1 MTSTG
6 NPRPGAFID
15 RDGVI
20 NEERAYV
27 HRVEDFVLL
36 PNAIAGLRALADAGF
51 ALVVVTNQAG
61 VAHGY
66 YDEAAVRTLHEH
78 LQDVLAHEGLHL
90 DAIRYCPHHPLG
102 ATPAYRQACECR
114 KPAPGMVLD
123 AARAL
128 GLDLA
133 ASVMIGDKLSDVQA
147 GRAAGVGL
155 NILVRS
161 GHALRDGDAQ
171 QADAVC
177 DDLLDAARCIATRS
191 NIGS

>member
-1 MTSTG
+1 MSSTD
-6 NPRPGAFID
+6 NRRPGAFID

-36 PNAIAGLRALADAGF
+36 PNAVAGLRMLADAGF

-66 YDEAAVRTLHEH
+66 YDETAVEILHTH
-78 LQDVLAHEGLHL
+78 LRALLAREGIHL
-90 DAIRYCPHHPLG
+90 DAVRYCPHHPDG
-102 ATPAYRQACECR
+102 VAAAYRRSCGCR
-114 KPAPGMVLD
+114 KPAPGMVLN
-123 AARAL
+123 AAHEL
-128 GLDLA
+128 GLDLT
-133 ASVMIGDKLSDVQA
+133 ASVMIGDKRSDVQA

-161 GHALRDGDAQ
+161 GHALCDADSQ
-171 QADAVC
+171 HADAVC
-177 DDLLDAARCIATRS
+177 DDLLDAARRVVSRPNT
-191 NIGS
+191 GF